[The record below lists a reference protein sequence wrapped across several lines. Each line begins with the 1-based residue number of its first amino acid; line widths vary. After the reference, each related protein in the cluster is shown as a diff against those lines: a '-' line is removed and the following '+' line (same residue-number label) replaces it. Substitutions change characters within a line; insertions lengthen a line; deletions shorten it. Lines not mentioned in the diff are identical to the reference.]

1 MEYLILIL
9 GFVPKIL
16 FHIMK
21 GSDSMEWSVELVA
34 SIVIPV
40 LTVVVSIFVS
50 TRSGNGKVSS
60 AQKDLSKEHSE
71 LKADIK
77 ADIKTGVHSEL
88 KPEIIKTQ
96 TIVAAAQ
103 NSISGRLDTLDR
115 IINNEIVRKNNLP
128 PDQSRIDIAVDIIKN
143 GWDSIVR
150 ENQELQSQLSALSK
164 ENLALKS
171 ENAELRAELEGYH
184 SDEHYHD

>member
-9 GFVPKIL
+9 GIVPAIIV
-16 FHIMK
+16 HPMK
-21 GSDSMEWSVELVA
+21 GNTSMEWSVELIT

-40 LTVVVSIFVS
+40 LTVIVSIFVS

-60 AQKDLSKEHSE
+60 AQKDLSKEHLE

-77 ADIKTGVHSEL
+77 ADIKTGVHLEL

-96 TIVAAAQ
+96 TFVTNAQ
-103 NSISGRLDTLDR
+103 NSISGKLDTLDR
-115 IINNEIVRKNNLP
+115 IINNEILRKSSLP
-128 PDQSRIDIAVDIIKN
+128 PDHSRIDSAVDIIKN

-150 ENQELQSQLSALSK
+150 ENQELRNQVAALHEENTALKAENARIYAEFDERCTDALS
-164 ENLALKS
+164 
-171 ENAELRAELEGYH
+171 
-184 SDEHYHD
+184 